1 MQAITWVVAATSDIS
16 WYRPVYSPDGKTL
29 LFERTTGGQTLLYT
43 CPVGD
48 GSNPVPF
55 LQDVPSGLKNQTRP
69 DWSRSAGNWVA
80 FADPSNGIWLTDEN
94 GEQTQQLANTGG
106 MTYPSW
112 YPGAQS
118 LAVMVTGQGEGPY
131 TAQID
136 RDGKFVQRLMPDSLF
151 AGMPSISQANSAD
164 LAFPGQKAVPPYNQD
179 NNKIYIST
187 APSNATLLDSS
198 QGRAPWWS
206 PDGALVAFE
215 SDRSGGGHYAIY
227 VAKPDGSG
235 LQQLT
240 DPSVGAEHPKFSPDG
255 KNIVF
260 AGFQNPGDKKYSI
273 GIIPFTA

>member
-16 WYRPVYSPDGKTL
+16 WYRPVYSPDGSTL

-43 CPVGD
+43 CPADD

-55 LQDVPSGLKNQTRP
+55 LQDV
-69 DWSRSAGNWVA
+69 
-80 FADPSNGIWLTDEN
+80 
-94 GEQTQQLANTGG
+94 
-106 MTYPSW
+106 
-112 YPGAQS
+112 
-118 LAVMVTGQGEGPY
+118 
-131 TAQID
+131 
-136 RDGKFVQRLMPDSLF
+136 PDSLF

-179 NNKIYIST
+179 NNKVYIST
-187 APSNATLLDSS
+187 APSNATLLDSA

-206 PDGALVAFE
+206 PDGTLVAFE
-215 SDRSGGGHYAIY
+215 SDRNGGNYALY
-227 VAKPDGSG
+227 VAQPDGSG

-240 DPSVGAEHPKFSPDG
+240 DPTVGAVHPKFSPDG